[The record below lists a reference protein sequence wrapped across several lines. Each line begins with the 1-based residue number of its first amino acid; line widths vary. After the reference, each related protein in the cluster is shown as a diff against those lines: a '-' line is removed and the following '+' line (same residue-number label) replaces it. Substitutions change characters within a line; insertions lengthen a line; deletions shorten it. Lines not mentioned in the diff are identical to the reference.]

1 MKNMRNFTVIIAV
14 ILSATFL
21 RGAETGASLE
31 NKSIA
36 FHWNVED
43 GKLQPSRVDDK
54 LNGGSL
60 ALAGECFQLELG
72 DGTILKSSD
81 FKLAEPPVIESLK
94 RKPDSPTVARHE
106 AGRQLVAKFSAPDKN
121 LSAEWRVILRDGS
134 SYIREELTLRA
145 IGQDVLVKEIVLF
158 DGKVPDAKTAGTVDG
173 SPVVA
178 DNFFLG
184 YEHPMSRNTVGA
196 DSSVRCSFLRN
207 AVLKD
212 GETLKQ
218 SCVIGV
224 VPAGQLRR
232 GFLTYIE
239 RERVHP
245 YRPFLHYNSWFDI
258 AWDKQKYDEAKS
270 LDAIDYFGRELVQ
283 KRGVKMDSFL
293 FDDGWD
299 DNQTLWKFHSGFPN
313 GFTPL
318 KTEAAKYHAGI
329 GVWISPFGGYDVA
342 KQQRLKYASQLGF
355 ETNSSGFS
363 LSGPKYFQRFHD
375 IVLEMAEK
383 YGVNQFKFDGLA
395 AGGKAA
401 ANGLTRDGDAMLR
414 LVEDLRAAKPDI
426 YINQTV
432 GTWPSPFWLLY
443 VDSTWRGGADHDF
456 YGKGSARQRWMT
468 YRDMETYD
476 NVVQRGPLYPLNS
489 IMLHGIIY
497 ATNASKLN
505 FTSDADFADEVHEF
519 FGNGTQLQEMY
530 ITPKLL
536 DAQNWD
542 DLAEAAKWSRANAG
556 ALVDTHWIGGN
567 PGKNEVYGWASWSPR
582 KCIIVLRNPDE
593 QPADF
598 TADAARLFEL
608 PSGAPGKFVMQS
620 PWKKDHELP
629 ATTLEGGRPHTFH
642 LRPFEVLVL
651 ESTSTK

>member
-1 MKNMRNFTVIIAV
+1 MRNLPAIIFTA
-14 ILSATFL
+14 ILSAASL
-21 RGAETGASLE
+21 RGAEAGTRLE

-36 FHWNVED
+36 WNWRVAD
-43 GKLQPSRVDDK
+43 GTLQPGGVDDK

-60 ALAGECFQLELG
+60 ALAGECFRLELG

-81 FKLAEPPVIESLK
+81 FKLVGPPVIESLK
-94 RKPDSPTVARHE
+94 RELDSPTSARHE

-134 SYIREELTLRA
+134 SYVREELALRA
-145 IGQDVLVKEIVLF
+145 TDQDVLVKEIVLF
-158 DGKVPDAKTAGTVDG
+158 DEKVPGAKTAGTVDG

-178 DNFFLG
+178 GDFFFG
-184 YEHPMSRNTVGA
+184 YEHPMAKNVVGA
-196 DSSVRCSFLRN
+196 DSSVHCGFLRN
-207 AVLKD
+207 AVLKA
-212 GETLKQ
+212 GETLTQ

-224 VPAGQLRR
+224 VPHGQLRR
-232 GFLTYIE
+232 GFLAYVE

-270 LDAIDYFGRELVQ
+270 LDAIDQFGHELVE

-299 DNQTLWKFHSGFPN
+299 DNQTLWKFHGGFPN

-318 KTEAAKYHAGI
+318 KSEAAKYHAGI
-329 GVWISPFGGYDVA
+329 GVWVSPFGGYDEA
-342 KQQRLKYASQLGF
+342 RRQRLKYGSEHGY
-355 ETNSSGFS
+355 ETNASGFS

-375 IVLEMAEK
+375 IVLEMAGK

-414 LVEDLRAAKPDI
+414 LVADLRAVKPDI

-443 VDSTWRGGADHDF
+443 VDSTWRAGADHAF
-456 YGKGSARQRWMT
+456 HGKGSLRQQWIT
-468 YRDMETYD
+468 YRDAETYK

-489 IMLHGIIY
+489 IMLHGIIF
-497 ATNASKLN
+497 ATNASKLTM
-505 FTSDADFADEVHEF
+505 TSDADFADEVRSF

-536 DAQNWD
+536 NSQNWD
-542 DLAEAAKWSRANAG
+542 DLAEAAKWSRSNSDV
-556 ALVDTHWIGGN
+556 LVDTHWIGGN
-567 PGKNEVYGWASWSPR
+567 PEKDEVYGWASWTPR
-582 KCIIVLRNPDE
+582 KGILVLRNPADK
-593 QPADF
+593 PATF
-598 TADAARLFEL
+598 SADVKNIFEL
-608 PSGAPGKFVMQS
+608 PAGTAKTFHLRS
-620 PWKKDHELP
+620 PWKKDRSESEITIGTGQPQTIQLK
-629 ATTLEGGRPHTFH
+629 
-642 LRPFEVLVL
+642 PFEVLVL
-651 ESTSTK
+651 ESK